1 MKAFQKFILLV
12 ISLFTVVG
20 IFTLSAGKPFF
31 DRFTLDVFGFLAI
44 MQFIFP
50 ALAYVY
56 VYEKILVKKNINL
69 KKPQGIDKTLV
80 IIYGLVFVVSYIFS
94 FLMIYFAT
102 GKVEFETSFVTAT
115 AINNFVFIAAALD
128 IHKRYDSIPVFK
140 LNEKPFYYL
149 KLFFFSILG
158 VCAYLLAIFALAT
171 LQFHKK
177 LEVTSTQ
184 FIIDCILYAIMAVN
198 LAFFVSYVL
207 NKMVFFRKSILFS
220 IVITTITTFLAIKL
234 LGYPQDYFRVLFTG
248 YVLEMITFG
257 LCLMIVFLPIA
268 RANRNFKINKLTS
281 DFSKKEA
288 EYLQLKQQVNPHFLF
303 NNLNTLI
310 SFIEIDSKKA
320 VEFGHHLS
328 NTYRHY
334 LKNQNDDFVS
344 LKEELEFIKE
354 YLAIYKAKFENSFS
368 FEISVLPKEN
378 EYIVCL
384 SLQEIVD
391 NVFKHNT
398 MDENNPLEIRIS
410 SLNNG
415 LLIENT
421 VSKKANDLSNGL
433 GLENINKRYMIL
445 TNKEIQIVNHTDKYQ
460 VTLPILEL
468 EA

>member
-1 MKAFQKFILLV
+1 MKSFQKCIVLAV
-12 ISLFTVVG
+12 SLFVVVG
-20 IFTLSAGKPFF
+20 IFKLSAGKHFF
-31 DRFTLDVFGFLAI
+31 EEFTLDVYGFLAI

-50 ALAYVY
+50 AVAYVY
-56 VYEKILVKKNINL
+56 VYEKRI
-69 KKPQGIDKTLV
+69 IDKKIDIKKLGIEKTFFSTCL
-80 IIYGLVFVVSYIFS
+80 LVFVVSYVFS

-102 GKVEFETSFVTAT
+102 GKIELLKSFVSAT
-115 AINNFVFIAAALD
+115 AMNNFLFIAVALNTHQ
-128 IHKRYDSIPVFK
+128 IYRSFPIFRW
-140 LNEKPFYYL
+140 NEKPIFYL
-149 KLFFFSILG
+149 KMFLFSIVG
-158 VCAYLLAIFALAT
+158 VCIFLLFIFALAT

-177 LEVTSTQ
+177 LEVSSTQ
-184 FIIDCILYAIMAVN
+184 FITDCILYAIMAVN
-198 LAFFVSYVL
+198 LAFFTSFGL
-207 NKMVFFRKSILFS
+207 NEISFFRKSILFPI
-220 IVITTITTFLAIKL
+220 IVTGIVVFWAVKL
-234 LGYPQDYFRVLFTG
+234 LGYPQDYFRVLITEN
-248 YVLEMITFG
+248 VLEYINYF
-257 LCLMIVFLPIA
+257 LCLMIVIIPIA
-268 RANRNFKINKLTS
+268 RSKRNFKIKKLTS

-334 LKNQNDDFVS
+334 LKNKNDDFVS

-354 YLAIYKAKFENSFS
+354 YLEIYKAKFENSFL
-368 FEISVLPKEN
+368 FEINVEPKEK

-384 SLQEIVD
+384 SLQEIID

-398 MDENNPLEIRIS
+398 MDENNPLEIKISRID
-410 SLNNG
+410 NG

-421 VSKKANDLSNGL
+421 VSNKTNNQSNGL
-433 GLENINKRYMIL
+433 GLENINKRYTIL
-445 TNKEIQIVNHTDKYQ
+445 TNKEIMIVNHTDKYQ